1 MCTHEMVVQLVFSLC
16 SVLDAKHSSISGG
29 VSLQGGVAEAGR
41 AAQPGNFKNHHLE
54 NKHAGHIMVLIDTIH
69 NNSTCTVISITYCCN
84 MMKLK
89 VQQCSILQIK

>member
-1 MCTHEMVVQLVFSLC
+1 MVVQLVFSLC

-29 VSLQGGVAEAGR
+29 LQKAVAEAAR

-69 NNSTCTVISITYCCN
+69 NNSTCTVALHFVVI
-84 MMKLK
+84 
-89 VQQCSILQIK
+89 